1 MDAMLISAPKST
13 KNAEK
18 KWAPEMHHT
27 QKRESVAFRYEVP
40 YRYGRGQRICPYSGS
55 ITAIISVGSFAVLSI
70 IPIISFRVCKNQR
83 MHFIPGKVL
92 VQHGYLSF
100 CCNRLLF
107 MGSSLSPIM
116 VDGVTHHHQDRLSP
130 WRQTILFKRN
140 HPVSEKRRLLFPP
153 LARYR
158 CSVESNFAACRSRIA
173 RRTVDTDNFSSR
185 AIVGIAGQHCP
196 SLLARSARY
205 RYTAT
210 AL

>member
-1 MDAMLISAPKST
+1 MHFRYLLEGYGIGKLFFDAINRCLERAGRMIRGGNIVDAMLISAPKST

-130 WRQTILFKRN
+130 
-140 HPVSEKRRLLFPP
+140 
-153 LARYR
+153 LA
-158 CSVESNFAACRSRIA
+158 A
-173 RRTVDTDNFSSR
+173 D
-185 AIVGIAGQHCP
+185 G
-196 SLLARSARY
+196 SL
-205 RYTAT
+205 
-210 AL
+210 